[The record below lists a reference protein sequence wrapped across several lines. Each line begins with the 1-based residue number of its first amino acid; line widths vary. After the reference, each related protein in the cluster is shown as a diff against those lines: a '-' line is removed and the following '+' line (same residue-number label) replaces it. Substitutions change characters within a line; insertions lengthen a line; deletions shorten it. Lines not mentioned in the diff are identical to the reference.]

1 MIRLVIVEPEGTL
14 RDYSVSARNY
24 RIYNTLVDDFVC
36 MTDTSSGELCL
47 PLVKQEVSYLFVLYK
62 ISKIAFF
69 CFIDLLE
76 NQLMKH
82 RSCHFQRGQ
91 S

>member
-24 RIYNTLVDDFVC
+24 RIYNSLVDDFVC

-62 ISKIAFF
+62 ISKIPFF
-69 CFIDLLE
+69 VLLI
-76 NQLMKH
+76 
-82 RSCHFQRGQ
+82 F
-91 S
+91 